1 MWRPLLLLFGL
12 ARVGLGGATRLRGL
26 ETRRELEPQQQANG
40 GCRAKPF
47 EDAGEGWQLKSADIL
62 SPGQSA
68 PNAFGPDFAWGAGTY
83 VCAEM

>member
-47 EDAGEGWQLKSADIL
+47 EDAGEGWQLKS
-62 SPGQSA
+62 
-68 PNAFGPDFAWGAGTY
+68 
-83 VCAEM
+83 